1 MRLSIARAVY
11 ARADIVLLDAPFSA
25 LDSHVGEH
33 ILHRCILG
41 LLRSMC
47 TTVVLVTHHVAAA
60 RWADQVVVMS
70 TAARIDDGAAA
81 RDSELPVACIA
92 EQGTFDELMARP
104 NGLLVEMMTHHADA
118 DTRTQQQ
125 HEASA
130 AVHAAA
136 PALMLHPPPPPLPPT
151 IASSL
156 SHDDSL
162 EFQMHTDGSLYFD
175 VPHAWA
181 AAAKTGTGGGSSL
194 INDSLSMNALGI
206 VESAQPLPPSLQS
219 SSALTTAR
227 APEPAVA
234 SQGELVV
241 KERHFKGAN
250 TIDTY
255 IQYLRACGLLAIALI
270 LCLALG
276 ARVIDVCTDLW
287 LSIWASNAKANA
299 NAAVSPIAAAAASVF
314 GALIPPSTQDHA
326 ELAYLNVYA
335 GFALASIITLMA
347 VSAYAIQVCIFLS
360 CSSFMKAQILFDSI
374 IHALVCSMAFCRSA

>member
-11 ARADIVLLDAPFSA
+11 ARADIVLLDAPLSA

-41 LLRSMC
+41 LLRSTR

-70 TAARIDDGAAA
+70 TAAGTGDGQDS
-81 RDSELPVACIA
+81 RDSEVPVARIA

-104 NGLLVEMMTHHADA
+104 NGLLAEMMTHHADA

-130 AVHAAA
+130 AMHAVA
-136 PALMLHPPPPPLPPT
+136 PAWMVQLPSP
-151 IASSL
+151 IVDPSL
-156 SHDDSL
+156 SHEDRL
-162 EFQMHTDGSLYFD
+162 EFQMRTDGSLYFD

-194 INDSLSMNALGI
+194 SIDSLSMNALGI
-206 VESAQPLPPSLQS
+206 VESAQPLPPSAQS
-219 SSALTTAR
+219 ASALATTR
-227 APEPAVA
+227 APEPAVG
-234 SQGELVV
+234 SQGEFVV

-255 IQYLRACGLLAIALI
+255 IEYLRACGLLAIALI

-287 LSIWASNAKANA
+287 LSIWASNANTNA
-299 NAAVSPIAAAAASVF
+299 NAVVSPIAAAAASVF
-314 GALIPPSTQDHA
+314 GALIPSGAQDHA

-335 GFALASIITLMA
+335 GFALASIMTLMA
-347 VSAYAIQVCIFLS
+347 VSAYAIQVCIFCVAFL
-360 CSSFMKAQILFDSI
+360 CESSKNSPDSI
-374 IHALVCSMAFCRSA
+374 IYAILRSTAFCRSA